1 MYSTEQQ
8 KLILRGVS
16 LVTPFPTDDR
26 QTARLNKEIARVA
39 KEMIAEHGNTAI
51 AQADQRHRTWVLIR
65 EAIRDMQ
72 EFDAKKSAMHK
83 SS

>member
-1 MYSTEQQ
+1 MYITEQQ

-26 QTARLNKEIARVA
+26 QTARVNKEIARVA
-39 KEMIAEHGNTAI
+39 KEMIAEHGNVARV
-51 AQADQRHRTWVLIR
+51 QADHRHKNWELIR
-65 EAIRDMQ
+65 EVIRDMQ
-72 EFDAKKSAMHK
+72 ESDAKRAMHK